1 MASVFETIKRILF
14 RPIQVRTCF
23 EARTDEFLAAMRAAS
38 EYRNSGDTVQASQ
51 QCQTM
56 ISLLED
62 ITRQCTGI
70 AAQRF
75 VAAGYFDVGSLY
87 REMEHVPEA
96 ERCFATA
103 IEKFERLKN
112 NSSQTHFSDS
122 MLAGCQNQLGML
134 YSDCGPLD
142 KAETALD
149 NAIARRKR
157 IVSEVPD
164 DMENRVYLAGA
175 ICNRAHVASKS
186 GQRDA
191 AIALYDQSLQMLDQT
206 IPPCDCGCRDAIAGA
221 MSEAMGHPHWILTAH
236 HFRRNAE
243 AGRQYWIDSDN
254 S

>member
-134 YSDCGPLD
+134 YSDCEPLD
-142 KAETALD
+142 KAETALTTQLHD
-149 NAIARRKR
+149 ENVSCRKCQMIWR
-157 IVSEVPD
+157 IVSILRGPS
-164 DMENRVYLAGA
+164 A
-175 ICNRAHVASKS
+175 IELMSPASQGS
-186 GQRDA
+186 VTLRSRCMISRCRCSIRRFLP
-191 AIALYDQSLQMLDQT
+191 AIADVAMQL
-206 IPPCDCGCRDAIAGA
+206 PVRCRRPWGIHTG
-221 MSEAMGHPHWILTAH
+221 
-236 HFRRNAE
+236 F
-243 AGRQYWIDSDN
+243 
-254 S
+254 